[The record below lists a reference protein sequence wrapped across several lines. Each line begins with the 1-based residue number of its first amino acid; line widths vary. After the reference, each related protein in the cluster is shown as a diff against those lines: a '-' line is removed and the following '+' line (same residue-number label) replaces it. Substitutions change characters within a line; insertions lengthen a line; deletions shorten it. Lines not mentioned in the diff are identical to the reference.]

1 MAISNNTLAVSNPRA
16 PRKYFPFFPLSSY
29 DVTRTILI
37 AIISPSTRGRCRDS
51 APSPW
56 ASFRMHSGCVPASDP
71 SSPLAFHGP
80 DSLRQAHG
88 HDRSGAHCWSYCCRT
103 RRCWSHHRSSRLR
116 TRLRAWER
124 GICSILYSSF
134 FLGPRYQPRRQPMK
148 SAVHCPAEARHPLV
162 VGRGPG
168 WGM

>member
-1 MAISNNTLAVSNPRA
+1 MIIVTYESVYSSSGGGHFKHTRCLDPARPTQIFSLLPLAFLR
-16 PRKYFPFFPLSSY
+16 R
-29 DVTRTILI
+29 DRTILI

-103 RRCWSHHRSSRLR
+103 RRCWSHHQSSRLR
-116 TRLRAWER
+116 TRLRAWGR
-124 GICSILYSSF
+124 GRCSILF
-134 FLGPRYQPRRQPMK
+134 
-148 SAVHCPAEARHPLV
+148 
-162 VGRGPG
+162 
-168 WGM
+168 W